1 MYLITLVHIN
11 ALFFFSRTEDG
22 DDVSQNFERALQSMG
37 AKTRRTFSGVSVCRH
52 VLVIIIHLYPLLD
65 SCTHL
70 IFKNGSPATLKKA
83 LSKNVFI
90 INLLWI
96 SRCKK
101 EGRRL
106 SEKEFIIER
115 PQGLVL
121 AGKKRRKSMEPSK
134 VRALGSN
141 DHLEPSSKDY
151 KHASCLQF

>member
-1 MYLITLVHIN
+1 M
-11 ALFFFSRTEDG
+11 
-22 DDVSQNFERALQSMG
+22 
-37 AKTRRTFSGVSVCRH
+37 
-52 VLVIIIHLYPLLD
+52 
-65 SCTHL
+65 
-70 IFKNGSPATLKKA
+70 
-83 LSKNVFI
+83 
-90 INLLWI
+90 
-96 SRCKK
+96 
-101 EGRRL
+101 